1 MRSFTHS
8 PLLMTRSERDRCLLL
23 FRVDAS
29 REGPLGIPER
39 RRISRSDAEALR
51 RPLVL
56 WHPESAHPGACWEYH
71 VGKKNKFRNKRRV
84 DTKFRVTLR
93 GQVSRPPNTTPSSQE
108 SSSSKSVA
116 GALDRLVSR
125 ALCDSGSTSIIIISF
140 PPLLSFLS
148 GRYSTAL
155 VLGTRVSHRAARAAM
170 KSAS

>member
-1 MRSFTHS
+1 MKGRW
-8 PLLMTRSERDRCLLL
+8 
-23 FRVDAS
+23 
-29 REGPLGIPER
+29 G
-39 RRISRSDAEALR
+39 SRSAGEYQDQTQR
-51 RPLVL
+51 RCGVLLCCGIQKVHTRELVG
-56 WHPESAHPGACWEYH
+56 SITS
-71 VGKKNKFRNKRRV
+71 VKKNKFRNKRRV

-93 GQVSRPPNTTPSSQE
+93 GQASRPPNTTPSSQE

-125 ALCDSGSTSIIIISF
+125 ALWDSGSTSIIISF